1 MTLKWASLVFLWL
14 CLSYRVIA
22 DVSICPTNTVGLC
35 DPSVIESVVSETVTE
50 SFNEANGIT
59 TVETTTN
66 TVTTTTITNADTGDI
81 LASGSGF
88 VSSSKEGDMDV
99 DWGGQGPASMP
110 SGNSCGELGTDK
122 CAMITGSGN
131 TTSVM
136 GVAGMGTT
144 FTNTISLASLNID
157 KGGRTNYTIK
167 VNKEDASDRIYMH
180 ITGYDGSTSTF
191 SGTDI
196 LSESGINSGFASYS
210 GGFDFG
216 GNLTSLIVE
225 IGGRDINLA
234 VGPMFDDVTVNVLY
248 NVINTIV
255 TQNITSIETFISLN
269 LGGDDI
275 SINIAEDIFEHNDVV
290 DVGGVIV
297 IEPMEGPSD
306 ETYTEI
312 ELQLD
317 TPVIETIEIN
327 MDTELGGGTSVDVQS
342 DSVLSS
348 QEANLEAE
356 IETNTEEV
364 VEVKVT
370 AKEIKEV
377 KAETKTKEKVA
388 EVKKEIKKE
397 EPVKKVVVKKN
408 NKEQK
413 QKVANKIVKNMGSK
427 GRYDSTNQLKTLMVM
442 NVLADNKSFFDSQVT
457 LTDNVKLFSDA
468 TIPDGIINDN
478 NIALYLLQY
487 GADTQ
492 MMALVDIQ
500 YK

>member
-1 MTLKWASLVFLWL
+1 LVFFWL
-14 CLSYRVIA
+14 FLSYRVAA
-22 DVSICPTNTVGLC
+22 DVSTCPTNVVGLC

-66 TVTTTTITNADTGDI
+66 TVTTTTISNADTGDI

-88 VSSSKEGDMDV
+88 VSSTKEGDMDS

-110 SGNSCGELGTDK
+110 SGNSCGELGPDK

-131 TTSVM
+131 TTSTM

-144 FTNTISLASLNID
+144 FTNTINLASLNID

-191 SGTDI
+191 NGTDI
-196 LSESGINSGFASYS
+196 LSESGVNSGFASYT
-210 GGFDFG
+210 GGFNFG

-255 TQNITSIETFISLN
+255 TQNITTIETFISLN

-275 SINIAEDIFEHNDVV
+275 TIDIAEDIFEHNDVV

-306 ETYTEI
+306 ATYTEI
-312 ELQLD
+312 ELELD

-327 MDTELGGGTSVDVQS
+327 MDTELGGGTGADVQS

-356 IETNTEEV
+356 IETSTETEEV
-364 VEVKVT
+364 VEAKVT
-370 AKEIKEV
+370 AKEV
-377 KAETKTKEKVA
+377 KEKVA
-388 EVKKEIKKE
+388 EVKKE

-427 GRYDSTNQLKTLMVM
+427 GRYDNTNQLKTLMVM
-442 NVLADNKSFFDSQVT
+442 NVLADNKSFFNNQIA
-457 LTDNVKLFSDA
+457 LTDNVQLFTND

-478 NIALYLLQY
+478 NVALYLLQY

>member
-1 MTLKWASLVFLWL
+1 MSLKTASLVFFWL
-14 CLSYRVIA
+14 FLSYRVAA
-22 DVSICPTNTVGLC
+22 DVSICPTNVVGLC

-66 TVTTTTITNADTGDI
+66 TVTTTTISNADTGDI

-88 VSSSKEGDMDV
+88 VSSTKEGDMDS

-110 SGNSCGELGTDK
+110 SGESCGDLGTDR
-122 CAMITGSGN
+122 CAEITGSGN
-131 TTSVM
+131 STSIM
-136 GVAGMGTT
+136 GVPNMGTT
-144 FTNTISLASLNID
+144 FKNTINLASLNID

-180 ITGYDGSTSTF
+180 ITGYNGSTSTF

-196 LSESGINSGFASYS
+196 LSESGVNSGFASYS
-210 GGFDFG
+210 GGFNFG

-255 TQNITSIETFISLN
+255 TQNITTIETFVSLN

-275 SINIAEDIFEHNDVV
+275 TIDIAEDIFEHNDVV
-290 DVGGVIV
+290 DVNGVIV
-297 IEPMEGPSD
+297 IEPIEGPSD
-306 ETYTEI
+306 ATYTEI
-312 ELQLD
+312 ELELD
-317 TPVIETIEIN
+317 APVIETIEIN
-327 MDTELGGGTSVDVQS
+327 VDTELGGGTGADVQS

-348 QEANLEAE
+348 QEANLETE
-356 IETNTEEV
+356 IETSTEAEEV
-364 VEVKVT
+364 VEVKVN
-370 AKEIKEV
+370 AKEV
-377 KAETKTKEKVA
+377 KTETKAKEKVA

-413 QKVANKIVKNMGSK
+413 QKIANKIVKNMGSK

-442 NVLADNKSFFDSQVT
+442 NVLADNKSFFNNQIA
-457 LTDNVKLFSDA
+457 LTDNVKLFSNA

-478 NIALYLLQY
+478 NVALYLLQY

>member
-1 MTLKWASLVFLWL
+1 MSLKTASLVFFWL
-14 CLSYRVIA
+14 FLSYRVAA
-22 DVSICPTNTVGLC
+22 DVSTCPTNVVGLC
-35 DPSVIESVVSETVTE
+35 DPVELESVVSETVTE

-66 TVTTTTITNADTGDI
+66 TVTTTTISNADTGDI

-88 VSSSKEGDMDV
+88 VSSSREGDMDS

-110 SGNSCGELGTDK
+110 SGNSCGELGPDK

-131 TTSVM
+131 STSTM

-144 FTNTISLASLNID
+144 FTNTINLASLNID

-196 LSESGINSGFASYS
+196 LSESGVNSGFASYT
-210 GGFDFG
+210 GGFNFG

-255 TQNITSIETFISLN
+255 TQNITTIETFISLN

-275 SINIAEDIFEHNDVV
+275 TIDIAEDIFEHNDVV

-306 ETYTEI
+306 ATYTEI
-312 ELQLD
+312 ELELD

-327 MDTELGGGTSVDVQS
+327 MDTELGGGTGADVQS

-356 IETNTEEV
+356 IETSTETEEV
-364 VEVKVT
+364 VEAKVT
-370 AKEIKEV
+370 AKEV
-377 KAETKTKEKVA
+377 KEKVA
-388 EVKKEIKKE
+388 EVKKE

-427 GRYDSTNQLKTLMVM
+427 GRYDNTNQLKTLMVM
-442 NVLADNKSFFDSQVT
+442 NVLADNKSFFNNQIA
-457 LTDNVKLFSDA
+457 LTDNVKLFSNA

-478 NIALYLLQY
+478 NVALYLLQY

>member
-1 MTLKWASLVFLWL
+1 MVFFWL
-14 CLSYRVIA
+14 FLSYRVAA
-22 DVSICPTNTVGLC
+22 DVSTCPTNVVGLC

-66 TVTTTTITNADTGDI
+66 TVTTTTISNADTGDI

-88 VSSSKEGDMDV
+88 VSSTKEGDMDS

-110 SGNSCGELGTDK
+110 SGNSCGELGLDN

-131 TTSVM
+131 TTSTM

-196 LSESGINSGFASYS
+196 LSESGINSGFASYT
-210 GGFDFG
+210 GGFNFG

-225 IGGRDINLA
+225 IGGRNINLA

-255 TQNITSIETFISLN
+255 TQNITTIETFISLN

-275 SINIAEDIFEHNDVV
+275 TIDIAEDIFEHNDVV

-306 ETYTEI
+306 ATYTEI
-312 ELQLD
+312 ELELD

-327 MDTELGGGTSVDVQS
+327 MDTELGGGTGADVQS

-356 IETNTEEV
+356 IETNTEAEEV
-364 VEVKVT
+364 VEAKVT
-370 AKEIKEV
+370 AKEV
-377 KAETKTKEKVA
+377 KQKVA
-388 EVKKEIKKE
+388 EVKKE

-408 NKEQK
+408 NKKQK

-427 GRYDSTNQLKTLMVM
+427 GRYDNTNQLKTLMVM
-442 NVLADNKSFFDSQVT
+442 NVLADNKSFFNNQIA
-457 LTDNVKLFSDA
+457 LTDNVQLFTND

-478 NIALYLLQY
+478 NVALYLLQY

>member
-1 MTLKWASLVFLWL
+1 MVFFWL
-14 CLSYRVIA
+14 FLSYRVAA
-22 DVSICPTNTVGLC
+22 DVSTCPTNVVGLC

-66 TVTTTTITNADTGDI
+66 TVTTTTISNADTGDI

-88 VSSSKEGDMDV
+88 VSSTKEGDMDS

-110 SGNSCGELGTDK
+110 SGNSCGELGLDK

-131 TTSVM
+131 TTSTM

-196 LSESGINSGFASYS
+196 LSESGINSGFASYT
-210 GGFDFG
+210 GGFNFG

-255 TQNITSIETFISLN
+255 TQNITTIETFISLN

-275 SINIAEDIFEHNDVV
+275 TIDIAEDIFEHNDVV

-306 ETYTEI
+306 ATYTEI
-312 ELQLD
+312 ELELD

-327 MDTELGGGTSVDVQS
+327 MDTELGGGTGADVQS

-356 IETNTEEV
+356 IETNTEAEEV
-364 VEVKVT
+364 VEAKVT
-370 AKEIKEV
+370 AKEV
-377 KAETKTKEKVA
+377 KQKVA
-388 EVKKEIKKE
+388 EVKKE

-427 GRYDSTNQLKTLMVM
+427 GRYDNTNQLKTLMVM
-442 NVLADNKSFFDSQVT
+442 NVLADNKSFFNNQIA
-457 LTDNVKLFSDA
+457 LTDNVQLFTND
-468 TIPDGIINDN
+468 TIPDGIIKDN
-478 NIALYLLQY
+478 NVALYLLQY